1 MPERAIASWVVLVA
15 LVGCSPPS
23 EPDTSGK
30 GPANVP
36 AAMPDARP
44 SKPVGTAEERAKQ
57 VADRLKQAANA
68 TAEKK
73 YDAAIDQL
81 REAIMIEPKD
91 RKVLMEIAKAYQAR
105 SLAVTESD
113 PAEAYRSGVGA
124 SEYLRTLRDYYPD
137 QTDEEKKLAAE
148 IHLGE
153 ATQQAMSLR
162 VEETTAA
169 LNDAIG
175 AGFKDFDRIRND
187 PRWKKMLD
195 QPLFQKAFPDLA
207 KKP

>member
-15 LVGCSPPS
+15 LVGCSGPS
-23 EPDTSGK
+23 ETVTAEK

-44 SKPVGTAEERAKQ
+44 SKPAGTAEDRAKQ
-57 VADRLKQAANA
+57 VADRLKQAADA
-68 TAEKK
+68 TARKEYTK
-73 YDAAIDQL
+73 AIDEL

-91 RKVLMEIAKAYQAR
+91 RKVLVETAKAYQAR
-105 SLAVTESD
+105 SRAVAESD

-124 SEYLRTLRDYYPD
+124 SEYIRTLRDYYPD
-137 QTDEEKKLAAE
+137 QTAEEKQLAAE
-148 IHLGE
+148 IYFGE

-175 AGFKDFDRIRND
+175 AGFKDFDRIRDD
-187 PRWKKMLD
+187 PHWKKMLD
-195 QPLFQKAFPDLA
+195 QPLFQKAFPDIA
-207 KKP
+207 KKK